1 MISFNFVKFLL
12 QIGLL
17 FIQPVASFENHASLS
32 KRKFHNLNIAKRHQ
46 VFYMST
52 GKLPMATSIF
62 EVVGNELGRT
72 FDIIIHAPI
81 KRKAIL
87 LAHPVL
93 VVILCLLASSKLGR
107 SFGKG
112 INQIFS
118 VILRTMSRKSQ
129 KACALAVAFAKAKLV
144 DKNLR
149 TEESKQ
155 EETVKESVSDIRIK
169 NKQGSVYTTDLKV
182 KAKREEDNIASAAIR
197 LKIAEVEARE
207 IAYSQA
213 QRLKKELA
221 QKASLAKA
229 QAIEV
234 EDNRVMRIA
243 GNSREM
249 DCFRKLHDISFRRWN
264 VEQTM
269 ASAKNLQVVDK
280 HPVNLMDTNINGVL
294 KQNHVGEAILSDSE
308 VIGAKEKEVN
318 AAAALAKEKEVKNV
332 AEKIVAAKVE
342 EALRLTLKAAAEQA
356 AKDVQVAYA
365 RLLKE
370 KAAALKVLED
380 TDLYITQFIH
390 SKIITL
396 RQRRLN
402 SLSLFID

>member
-1 MISFNFVKFLL
+1 MLSFNFVKMLL
-12 QIGLL
+12 QIGFL
-17 FIQPVASFENHASLS
+17 FIQLVASFENHASLR

-46 VFYMST
+46 VFCMST
-52 GKLPMATSIF
+52 GKLPMASSIF
-62 EVVGNELGRT
+62 KVVGNELGRT

-112 INQIFS
+112 INQIFT
-118 VILRTMSRKSQ
+118 VILRTMSKKSQ
-129 KACALAVAFAKAKLV
+129 NACALAVAFAKAKLV

-155 EETVKESVSDIRIK
+155 EETVKASVSDVRTK
-169 NKQGSVYTTDLKV
+169 NNQGSVYTTDLKV
-182 KAKREEDNIASAAIR
+182 KAKREEDKAASAAIR

-249 DCFRKLHDISFRRWN
+249 DSFRKLHDISFRRWN
-264 VEQTM
+264 VEQTI
-269 ASAKNLQVVDK
+269 ASAKKLQVVDK
-280 HPVNLMDTNINGVL
+280 HHVNLLDTNYNGVP
-294 KQNHVGEAILSDSE
+294 KQNLGEAILSGAE
-308 VIGAKEKEVN
+308 IIGAKEKEVE
-318 AAAALAKEKEVKNV
+318 AAAAAAKEKEVKNV

-356 AKDVQVAYA
+356 AKDAQLAYA
-365 RLLKE
+365 RQLKE
-370 KAAALKVLED
+370 KVAALKVLED
-380 TDLYITQFIH
+380 TDLYITLVIH

-396 RQRRLN
+396 HQTRLN
-402 SLSLFID
+402 SSSLFID

>member
-52 GKLPMATSIF
+52 GKLPMAASIF

-112 INQIFS
+112 INQIFT
-118 VILRTMSRKSQ
+118 VILRTMSKKSQ
-129 KACALAVAFAKAKLV
+129 NACALAVAFAKAKLV

-155 EETVKESVSDIRIK
+155 EETVKASVSDVRTK
-169 NKQGSVYTTDLKV
+169 NNQGSVYTTDLKV
-182 KAKREEDNIASAAIR
+182 KAKREEDKAASAAIR

-249 DCFRKLHDISFRRWN
+249 DSFRKLHDISFRRWN
-264 VEQTM
+264 VEQTI
-269 ASAKNLQVVDK
+269 ASAKKLQVVDK
-280 HPVNLMDTNINGVL
+280 HHVNLLDTNYNGVP
-294 KQNHVGEAILSDSE
+294 KQNLGEAILSGAE
-308 VIGAKEKEVN
+308 IIGAKEKEVE
-318 AAAALAKEKEVKNV
+318 AAAAAAKEKEVKNV

-356 AKDVQVAYA
+356 AKDAQLAYA
-365 RLLKE
+365 RQLKE
-370 KAAALKVLED
+370 KVAALKVLED
-380 TDLYITQFIH
+380 TDLYITLVIH

-396 RQRRLN
+396 HQTRLN
-402 SLSLFID
+402 SSSLFID